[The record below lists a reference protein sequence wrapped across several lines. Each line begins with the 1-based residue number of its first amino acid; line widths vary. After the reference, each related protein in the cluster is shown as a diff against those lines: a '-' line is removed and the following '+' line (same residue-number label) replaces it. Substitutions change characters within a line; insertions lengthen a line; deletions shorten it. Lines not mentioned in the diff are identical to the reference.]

1 MKFINLDSNDDNLEV
16 KSKVAPKKIILDREL
31 EIPVIGQTPKEDS
44 DDFEEEA
51 AGVCGIEQYYGD
63 PDEKGFFLKDNL
75 FSELVSS
82 YQRAQAR
89 FNLGIGE
96 EYALVWGN
104 ITGSIT
110 DQTDLNEFLWDF
122 VLRYSE
128 EHNLEINEAL
138 ALFVL
143 EVNSLLDGM
152 VGIDSPNFTGKPTA
166 PTPEIGDNSDRLATT
181 AWVNRKLRNQGNLLK
196 YISLDKDF
204 MFTDQPPKTVKLSWE
219 FHVDVDKITIDGIEV
234 PTNTTEY
241 IYTNVNE
248 SFFIVFT
255 YEVNNTTYNE
265 VLVFEVVDPIYM
277 GRDPDMSSM
286 TMVEKSEL
294 LVVLEEKEFVYLYIP
309 GDKNARLSVDNL
321 YGGFIRPGARDLSG
335 NPVNSV
341 VNAHGRTYY
350 LYQSVNSGLGEIQ
363 IKYE

>member
-1 MKFINLDSNDDNLEV
+1 MKFINLDSNDENLEV
-16 KSKVAPKKIILDREL
+16 KPKATPKKIIIEKEL

-63 PDEKGFFLKDNL
+63 PDESGYFLKDNL

-104 ITGSIT
+104 ITGSIN
-110 DQTDLNEFLWDF
+110 DQTDLNDFLWDF

-143 EVNSLLDGM
+143 EVNSLLADK

-166 PTPEIGDNSDRLATT
+166 PTPEIGDNSNRLATT
-181 AWVNRKLRNQGNLLK
+181 AWVNKKLRNQGNLLK
-196 YISLDKDF
+196 HISLDKDF

-219 FHVDVDKITIDGIEV
+219 FYVDVDKITIDGKIV
-234 PTNTTEY
+234 PNDSTEY
-241 IYTNVNE
+241 TYTNVDE

-255 YEVNNTTYNE
+255 YEVNGNAYNE
-265 VLVFEVVDPIYM
+265 VLVFKVVDPIYM
-277 GRDPDMSSM
+277 GRTPNMSSM

-321 YGGFIRPGARDLSG
+321 YGGFVRLGVRNLSG